1 MSIADVYGS
10 RAERALRD
18 LVEFGGLAAELVRR
32 GKSAYDDDRQLQ
44 LAGEAIVSRL
54 GEAAARLP
62 EELVIDHPDIPFRT
76 VKAMRNLIAHAY
88 QRVDPQV
95 VWATLVAAIPNF
107 IAQVGALLGE

>member
-1 MSIADVYGS
+1 VSVADVYGS
-10 RAERALRD
+10 RAERALSD
-18 LVEFGGLAAELVRR
+18 LVEFGGLAAELVGR

-62 EELVIDHPDIPFRT
+62 EELVIDQPDILFRT

-95 VWATLVAAIPNF
+95 VWATLIASVPSF

>member
-1 MSIADVYGS
+1 MSVADVYGS

-18 LVEFGGLAAELVRR
+18 LVEFGGLAAELVGR

-62 EELVIDHPDIPFRT
+62 EELVTDHPDIPFRT
-76 VKAMRNLIAHAY
+76 VKGMRNLIAHAY

-95 VWATLVAAIPNF
+95 VWVTLLVAVPNF
-107 IAQVGALLGE
+107 ITQIVDLLGE

>member
-1 MSIADVYGS
+1 MSVADVYGS

-18 LVEFGGLAAELVRR
+18 LVEFGGLAELVDR

-95 VWATLVAAIPNF
+95 VWATLIAAVPNF
-107 IAQVGALLGE
+107 IAQVGDLLAE